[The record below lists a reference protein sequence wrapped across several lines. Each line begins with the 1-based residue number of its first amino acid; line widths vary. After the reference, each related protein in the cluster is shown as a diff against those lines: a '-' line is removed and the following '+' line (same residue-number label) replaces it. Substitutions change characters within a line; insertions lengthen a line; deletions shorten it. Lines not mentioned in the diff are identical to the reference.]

1 MLNET
6 FSVIFKYCVV
16 YYFSNVAS
24 NKILLSFLMTIEVW
38 KDDCLTFAWCFCIA
52 WRTGSWCTEITRGE
66 GPNQQHSNNF
76 IFRSIISFPLGIW
89 FNLLKA
95 AIASCQE
102 PKWNCILECTTWCK
116 NINFH
121 AKNFLFE
128 KWKFELSSKI
138 KVSNVSK
145 NRFSRYLF
153 CVCPDVN
160 LFHCFS
166 QVHKPLNSCYNDDLF
181 SWIPYYFVFALQS
194 RWWTHAWENMNAK
207 YLCDFLKQ
215 IIENGFNWFLNQING
230 RKIRLHWLNS
240 HLPIFA
246 QKSSYS
252 SYVECGLDFWEAK
265 GCFGLRFSCN
275 KSGFGTAG
283 FSENRWRRKSVVSET
298 FEEVA
303 TLHNPRNGLKIN
315 SYFLHTF
322 FKEVTF

>member
-6 FSVIFKYCVV
+6 FSVIFKHCVAI

-121 AKNFLFE
+121 AKIFLFE
-128 KWKFELSSKI
+128 KENSNYNTMFE
-138 KVSNVSK
+138 N
-145 NRFSRYLF
+145 N
-153 CVCPDVN
+153 
-160 LFHCFS
+160 
-166 QVHKPLNSCYNDDLF
+166 
-181 SWIPYYFVFALQS
+181 
-194 RWWTHAWENMNAK
+194 
-207 YLCDFLKQ
+207 
-215 IIENGFNWFLNQING
+215 
-230 RKIRLHWLNS
+230 
-240 HLPIFA
+240 
-246 QKSSYS
+246 
-252 SYVECGLDFWEAK
+252 
-265 GCFGLRFSCN
+265 
-275 KSGFGTAG
+275 
-283 FSENRWRRKSVVSET
+283 RKSRIQYCERIVWTKVYKKCQKIANFAT
-298 FEEVA
+298 FWQ
-303 TLHNPRNGLKIN
+303 
-315 SYFLHTF
+315 S
-322 FKEVTF
+322 